1 MISGDK
7 YLVEISRDH
16 LQRPTKTIF
25 VSTSL
30 ATGLQ
35 TLSVPCLPDKH
46 DDYQNL
52 EIFLQK

>member
-16 LQRPTKTIF
+16 LRQPTKTIF

-46 DDYQNL
+46 DDYQNS